1 MDHLVWWN
9 EETVAAVVYRTE
21 CTLVVRSRYRYAV
34 KQYFYE
40 NRKITYLKI
49 FTYIIKMMY
58 CIHSS

>member
-21 CTLVVRSRYRYAV
+21 CTLVVRSHYRYTV